1 MLLQMFLAVL
11 WLLGAS
17 AQSAYSMDGQ
27 THPAD
32 NQSSKPATAVTPAPT
47 FYKLKAYATFS
58 DDETSILTCDQ
69 SELDI
74 NKIKRFNT
82 RLYLQGKHKLAQKV
96 TEIERQRKA
105 ESTHEKKN
113 EPRASIT
120 ELARMH
126 PTCGEPSYFLTRS
139 TPSHEVKSY
148 LGKII
153 LRNIP
158 TSQLRT
164 INTPDL
170 VTWDVADLAG
180 KTVLA
185 YTTNPVSSI
194 TIKDLTA
201 PHEPTDKNKP
211 NTNQDIVITLPQ
223 VDRSKAAYMKIDC
236 VRFGACLKDSAS
248 LAIIKQEWKAGFSMQ
263 DFVYLIDVTRS
274 ADGKL
279 FAQLREKTVAQ
290 ADVGREQIRKIGW
303 TRDGEKLMVVR
314 ASWFAA
320 QPFQQLSKSVTAEI
334 YCAKSGKLIAKDQ
347 LPQIAWNAPIE
358 GKGAELSTDYSTII
372 TCNLL
377 GKTSSKFA
385 RALAFHDVRQE
396 RESRIPSKNI
406 VHLLGDR
413 QLTHNRVLFHRK
425 TAAQQAIQQK

>member
-1 MLLQMFLAVL
+1 MFLAVL

-58 DDETSILTCDQ
+58 DDETSILTYDQ

-96 TEIERQRKA
+96 AEFERQ
-105 ESTHEKKN
+105 KKN
-113 EPRASIT
+113 EPRVSIT

-170 VTWDVADLAG
+170 VTWDVADLVG

-334 YCAKSGKLIAKDQ
+334 YCAKSGKLIAQDQ

-377 GKTSSKFA
+377 GKTSNKFA
-385 RALAFHDVRQE
+385 RALAFHDMQPSLYSRNMQRTSQNRLTTLLH
-396 RESRIPSKNI
+396 RELNGSKI
-406 VHLLGDR
+406 AYH
-413 QLTHNRVLFHRK
+413 
-425 TAAQQAIQQK
+425 QAIQQK